1 MDSRVAAIA
10 RFTLLEARRTRLG
23 ALVLATILGLFAASF
38 FIESITIAEGARF
51 QAGFYAASMRL
62 ASVFVAAV
70 YVLVS
75 VTREFNDKGLDVLL
89 ALDLPRSHY
98 VLGKLAG
105 FLAIA
110 VLIAAAASLPLAW
123 LATPPAALQW
133 AASLAAELAI
143 VVAFALFCVVT
154 FNQLTAAASF
164 VLAFYALGRALT
176 AIRLMSAHPLS
187 GADTSSHQVI
197 QFVVDALALVMPALD
212 AWTQTAWLVN
222 QQAPWLAMLELA
234 GQSALYVAL
243 LAAAT
248 MFDFYRKNF

>member
-1 MDSRVAAIA
+1 MDSRIAAIA
-10 RFTLLEARRTRLG
+10 RYTLLEALRTRLA
-23 ALVLATILGLFAASF
+23 ALVLITLLLLLAASF
-38 FIESITIAEGARF
+38 FVETISVTEGERF

-62 ASVFVAAV
+62 AAVFIAAV

-75 VTREFNDKGLDVLL
+75 ITREFNDKNLDVLL

-110 VLIAAAASLPLAW
+110 MLIAAAASLPLAW
-123 LATPPAALQW
+123 LAPVPAALQW
-133 AASLAAELAI
+133 AGSLAAELAI

-154 FNQLTAAASF
+154 FNQLTPAASF

-176 AIRLMSAHPLS
+176 AIRLMSAHPLT
-187 GADTSSHQVI
+187 GADTFSHQAI
-197 QFVVDALALVMPALD
+197 QFMVDALALVMPALD
-212 AWTQTAWLVN
+212 MWTQTAWLVN
-222 QQAPWLAMLELA
+222 QPAPWSALLELA
-234 GQSALYVAL
+234 GMSALYVAL
-243 LAAAT
+243 LAGAT

>member
-62 ASVFVAAV
+62 AAVFIAAV
-70 YVLVS
+70 AVLVS
-75 VTREFNDKGLDVLL
+75 VTREFNDKGLDVVL

-105 FLAIA
+105 YLVIA
-110 VLIAAAASLPLAW
+110 ALIATAAALPLLW
-123 LATPPAALQW
+123 LAAPSAALQW
-133 AASLAAELAI
+133 AVSLAAELAI
-143 VVAFALFCVVT
+143 VMAFALFCVIT
-154 FNQLTAAASF
+154 FSQITAAASF
-164 VLAFYALGRALT
+164 VLAFYVLARALT
-176 AIRLMSAHPLS
+176 AIRLMSAHPLGDAES
-187 GADTSSHQVI
+187 FSLQVI
-197 QFVVDALALVMPALD
+197 QLLVDTLALILPALD
-212 AWTQTAWLVN
+212 AWTQTSWLVN
-222 QQAPWLAMLELA
+222 QPAPWAMLLELA
-234 GQSALYVAL
+234 GLSALYVAL
-243 LAAAT
+243 LAGAT

>member
-1 MDSRVAAIA
+1 MDSRIAAIA
-10 RFTLLEARRTRLG
+10 RFTLLEALRTRLG
-23 ALVLATILGLFAASF
+23 ALVLVTVLALLAASF
-38 FIESITIAEGARF
+38 FVESISIAEGARF
-51 QAGFYAASMRL
+51 QAGFYAASARL
-62 ASVFVAAV
+62 AGVFIAAL

-75 VTREFNDKGLDVLL
+75 ITREFNDKGLDVLL

-110 VLIAAAASLPLAW
+110 VLIAAAVALPLAW
-123 LATPPAALQW
+123 LANAAAAFQW
-133 AASLAAELAI
+133 ALSFAAELAI
-143 VVAFALFCVVT
+143 VVAFSLFCVIT
-154 FNQLTAAASF
+154 FNQLTPAASF

-176 AIRLMSAHPLS
+176 AIRLMGAHPLS
-187 GADTSSHQVI
+187 DADTVSHQVI
-197 QFVVDALALVMPALD
+197 QFTVEALALVMPALD

-222 QQAPWLAMLELA
+222 QAASWTMLLELA
-234 GQSALYVAL
+234 GLSALYVAL